1 MAEKQYR
8 DAGMDPLLDF
18 LLTITGLR
26 IVLEALVLI
35 TLTLAGVGAVAMLVV
50 LCPPVKRFRTATGP
64 V

>member
-1 MAEKQYR
+1 
-8 DAGMDPLLDF
+8 MDPLLDF

-35 TLTLAGVGAVAMLVV
+35 TLTLAGVGAMAMLAV